1 MTPFVRL
8 QTLPLWLG
16 LAVAA
21 PSWAQDVPREVV
33 LPPENVRHDYAQVIA
48 VRPIYQVLRTTSTA
62 RVCDESGRTRTLSRR
77 MAGAVKQRL
86 SGDQDAQE
94 EGVNCR
100 MEQVPREFR
109 RTIAYDVDYVYKGSK
124 FRTRMARD
132 PGNRLRIRVSITPLP
147 AD

>member
-77 MAGAVKQRL
+77 MVGAVKHRL

-132 PGNRLRIRVSITPLP
+132 PGNRLRIRVSITPQP
-147 AD
+147 VD

>member
-132 PGNRLRIRVSITPLP
+132 PGNRLRIRVSITPQP
-147 AD
+147 VD